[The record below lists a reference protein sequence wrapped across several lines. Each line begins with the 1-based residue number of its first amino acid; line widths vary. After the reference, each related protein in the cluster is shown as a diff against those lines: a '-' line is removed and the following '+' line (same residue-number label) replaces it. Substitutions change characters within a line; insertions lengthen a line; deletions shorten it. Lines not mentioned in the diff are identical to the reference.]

1 MATVITFR
9 WITCTHHLCF
19 CHFWLSPAAHPL
31 HGATLQFNWKQ
42 VVVQKAI
49 THLGCAS
56 LLWDTGRL
64 LLSGLTDLNKRVWA
78 QETQSLQ
85 GRFFLRQILGHVSR
99 RDAGIRSIETGLC
112 SLQHNR
118 EGIASKILTKIL
130 PGLHKSLPVVWH
142 HLYLLTFRHAA
153 RPMCWSSSLR
163 SLKRTGWW
171 MGLQCLFTSVW

>member
-1 MATVITFR
+1 MRSVIASATQCHPLLNLQHTIHTKALFPRWSSLGLHSLLTVILRDSVTHAL

-64 LLSGLTDLNKRVWA
+64 LLSGLTDLSKRVWA
-78 QETQSLQ
+78 QEAQSLQ

-99 RDAGIRSIETGLC
+99 RDAGIRSIETGLFP
-112 SLQHNR
+112 S
-118 EGIASKILTKIL
+118 T
-130 PGLHKSLPVVWH
+130 
-142 HLYLLTFRHAA
+142 
-153 RPMCWSSSLR
+153 
-163 SLKRTGWW
+163 
-171 MGLQCLFTSVW
+171 